1 MQMRIWFETHNL
13 ATGLIFVIIFSLT
26 VGNIYVDL
34 INQFLFDLELPII
47 TTALLSVSIRF
58 IISALTL
65 FLLIPILFY
74 KKPRNAKMYAR
85 ELKFNRGYDSTVT
98 ISIGIVSCIVFTI
111 VSASILLILGIFPND
126 IFLFLREPSENRIGW
141 LWLLFSINP
150 AIFEEMAFR
159 GILFSN
165 FEKKY
170 DEKKVI
176 WMTAVLFGLFHF
188 TGLANG
194 QGIVGVILMGT
205 MAGAFA
211 ISWGYMNVKTK
222 SVIPSMIMHYY
233 VNATSEVLLVSNTE
247 DIYILLQIIG
257 QTIFYPILSILVI
270 KILMKEYTK
279 NEDRRRGKL

>member
-47 TTALLSVSIRF
+47 TTALHSVSIRF

-85 ELKFNRGYDSTVT
+85 ELKFNRGYASKVT

-111 VSASILLILGIFPND
+111 VSASILLILGIYPND